1 MTLCG
6 ALTAA
11 GCTTDKPVSSCLAWK
26 PIYLS
31 DPDIAVLSRD
41 AKEKIAAHNRT
52 YESLCK

>member
-31 DPDIAVLSRD
+31 DPDIAVLSRG